1 MTTHAR
7 LPPQGLDM
15 REASSPTPPGEG
27 HGTRAPGRLAYERY
41 RQRVGNALEQTREA
55 WPGLT
60 FYERFEQIVALSLAA
75 LISVVIAAA
84 LFHLTIRIV
93 VLLVSGLVDPAEQ
106 SVFQGLFGMILTV
119 LIALEFNHSILSV
132 LERKQS
138 IIQVRT
144 VVLIA
149 LLALVRK
156 FIILDVSHTEP
167 LTIVG
172 LAAAILALGL
182 VHWFVRDQ
190 DRKETPDASRTG
202 SEN

>member
-1 MTTHAR
+1 
-7 LPPQGLDM
+7 M
-15 REASSPTPPGEG
+15 REASRSTPAGEG
-27 HGTRAPGRLAYERY
+27 HEMRAPGRLAYERY
-41 RQRVGNALEQTREA
+41 RERVGNALEQTREA

-60 FYERFEQIVALSLAA
+60 FYERFEQVVALSLTA

-93 VLLVSGLVDPAEQ
+93 VMLLSGLVDPAEQ

-182 VHWFVRDQ
+182 VHWLVRDQ
-190 DRKETPDASRTG
+190 DRKETPGASRTG

>member
-7 LPPQGLDM
+7 LPPKGLDM
-15 REASSPTPPGEG
+15 REASRSTPAGEG

-60 FYERFEQIVALSLAA
+60 VYERFEQIVALSLTA
-75 LISVVIAAA
+75 LIGVVIAAA

-93 VLLVSGLVDPAEQ
+93 VMLLSGLVDPAEQ

-182 VHWFVRDQ
+182 VHWLVRDQ
-190 DRKETPDASRTG
+190 DRKETPDASRTR

>member
-1 MTTHAR
+1 
-7 LPPQGLDM
+7 M
-15 REASSPTPPGEG
+15 REASTPAGEG

-60 FYERFEQIVALSLAA
+60 FYERFEQIVALSLTA

-93 VLLVSGLVDPAEQ
+93 VMLLSGLIDPAEQ

-182 VHWFVRDQ
+182 VHWLVRDQ
-190 DRKETPDASRTG
+190 DRKDATG
-202 SEN
+202 GAAEIPAT

>member
-1 MTTHAR
+1 
-7 LPPQGLDM
+7 M

-84 LFHLTIRIV
+84 LFQLTIRIV

-156 FIILDVSHTEP
+156 FIILDVSQTEP

-182 VHWFVRDQ
+182 VHWLVRDQ
-190 DRKETPDASRTG
+190 DRRDAAEQDRAQGTAD
-202 SEN
+202 